1 MASQLVFLRF
11 PTGESES
18 RITADAPMIGETFKR
33 GDAEWRASA
42 VDWDENERAV
52 VTLVAVDGS
61 TTILGASGA
70 GIPCQSDV

>member
-1 MASQLVFLRF
+1 V
-11 PTGESES
+11 
-18 RITADAPMIGETFKR
+18 IGETFRR

>member
-18 RITADAPMIGETFKR
+18 RITPDSPVIGETFRR